1 MRLKRVQGLG
11 ELFGMLVGGAG
22 SGRDGVAEGRQSKGL
37 SRCASSFA
45 MMRCAACTS
54 SKNAGRKN
62 RTSALACVHLTC
74 QHTLQAQAYF
84 VDRPSF
90 VAPSK
95 RAVLSVASPK
105 SPRPAT
111 FFFHPRVARLLP
123 VSSLTQHATHPIPQP
138 RTIMIYED
146 DDDNEHSGY
155 HHEGG
160 QQGRSSLDL
169 SQASGVSFSTST
181 SHGGLPSL
189 GRLTQLVDKVRRSW
203 DLSPPSVPL
212 FYSSVQRTA
221 C

>member
-22 SGRDGVAEGRQSKGL
+22 SGRDGVAEGRQSKGF

-45 MMRCAACTS
+45 MMRCHFE
-54 SKNAGRKN
+54 KRGKEIELLPL
-62 RTSALACVHLTC
+62 LASILLAC